1 MMKKRIFKDWVVMV
15 LGFINIL
22 CVLIFFA
29 DCEDTGVFCLTHII
43 ALVIF
48 ILNVILIT
56 KYGKK
61 ELFK

>member
-1 MMKKRIFKDWVVMV
+1 MRKRVLKDWVVMM

-29 DCEDTGVFCLTHII
+29 DCENTSIFCLTHII
-43 ALVIF
+43 ALLIF
-48 ILNVILIT
+48 VLNTILIT

>member
-1 MMKKRIFKDWVVMV
+1 MKKRVLKDWVVMV

-43 ALVIF
+43 ALVVFVFNATI
-48 ILNVILIT
+48 IT

-61 ELFK
+61 RII